1 MAQPAAVSC
10 GGVHFVGRYQPNTI
24 AWGQHA
30 PRMHEHATWCPS
42 PPCIYATHP
51 TTRALFIASALLDM
65 ECACNQRFDGVQ
77 HIYSLCAQMHP
88 EQPVPFH
95 YLLNCQMHYSLH
107 SPAFRFQVARYIP
120 KAFQVNHSCAH
131 AHHEFAPGRSQTQQW
146 KT

>member
-1 MAQPAAVSC
+1 MGS
-10 GGVHFVGRYQPNTI
+10 YQPNTI

-95 YLLNCQMHYSLH
+95 YLLNCQMHYSKVPLH
-107 SPAFRFQVARYIP
+107 SVSKLHVTFPRRSKLITVAHKHTTSLPLGVHIP
-120 KAFQVNHSCAH
+120 NN
-131 AHHEFAPGRSQTQQW
+131 GRRENRREQ
-146 KT
+146 